1 MVSALSVWWTVGW
14 AIAAAVVVLAA
25 ALLLAIIGL
34 GRRIV
39 GQADSIT
46 EALDGARENTFP
58 LYEVTKT
65 NLAVDRIER
74 GLRAAREG
82 RAP

>member
-1 MVSALSVWWTVGW
+1 MAVALSVWWIVGW
-14 AIAAAVVVLAA
+14 AIAVAVIVLAA
-25 ALLLAIIGL
+25 SLLLAIIGL

-39 GQADSIT
+39 GQADSVT
-46 EALDGARENTFP
+46 DALDGAREHTLP
-58 LYEVTKT
+58 LYEVTQT

-74 GLRAAREG
+74 GLRAVRES